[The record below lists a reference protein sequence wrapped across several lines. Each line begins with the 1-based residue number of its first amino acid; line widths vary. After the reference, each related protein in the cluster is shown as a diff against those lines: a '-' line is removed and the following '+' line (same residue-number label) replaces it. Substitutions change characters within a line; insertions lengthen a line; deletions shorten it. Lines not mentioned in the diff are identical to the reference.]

1 MQCRLSL
8 TCSTKLSAPLLKVP
22 TMEGECHPRQTLR
35 VQIIHA
41 SRCRKYIACI
51 VADQTY
57 SSSFYRVP
65 LISSPCP
72 PWNMILCFF
81 VMSFWAFACTNIMQ
95 SMSTY
100 EYLVSVR
107 VWTTSGLE
115 KESRNWGKA
124 KQLECIQERVMRTNQ
139 RLKGWWQIIKQ
150 RFQVYF
156 CSFIY
161 MSYRN
166 PSFHDQVFVW

>member
-65 LISSPCP
+65 LIS
-72 PWNMILCFF
+72 
-81 VMSFWAFACTNIMQ
+81 
-95 SMSTY
+95 MSTLKHDTLLLRDVILSICMH
-100 EYLVSVR
+100 EYHAVNVYIWIPGVCEGLDY
-107 VWTTSGLE
+107 VWTWERIPKL
-115 KESRNWGKA
+115 RQGKA
-124 KQLECIQERVMRTNQ
+124 TGMHPGEGDAHQPAFERLVANHQATLSSVFLQ
-139 RLKGWWQIIKQ
+139 
-150 RFQVYF
+150 
-156 CSFIY
+156 
-161 MSYRN
+161 
-166 PSFHDQVFVW
+166 FHLHVI